1 MWIGSQARWP
11 PSRNAALV
19 VAAAAVGVVAAAVLM
34 TRSGYEPGGPIASAR
49 ETSVTTHARPGTPM
63 TWGTV
68 LPENPTAV
76 DIVIESIQPSA
87 PASGLTILGIGV
99 SDPRRGAVGTAASY
113 PPPGITPLDVAGAVM
128 TPRTGS
134 SPFLQVVVGIRL
146 DDSREGRIAGLRIR
160 YLTGGR
166 RFETVLHDALVVL
179 PPETSSRHGIRG

>member
-1 MWIGSQARWP
+1 MWVGSERRWP
-11 PSRNAALV
+11 PSRIAAVV
-19 VAAAAVGVVAAAVLM
+19 VATAAAGAVVTALLI
-34 TRSGYEPGGPIASAR
+34 TRSGYETGGPLASSR
-49 ETSVTTHARPGTPM
+49 ETSVTTHARPGTPI

-68 LPENPTAV
+68 LPENPTAT
-76 DIVIESIQPSA
+76 DIVIESIEPSA

-128 TPRTGS
+128 TPRTGT

-146 DDSREGRIAGLRIR
+146 DGPHEEGRIEGLRIR
-160 YLTGGR
+160 YVAGGR

-179 PPETSSRHGIRG
+179 PPSS

>member
-1 MWIGSQARWP
+1 MWIGSQTRWP
-11 PSRNAALV
+11 PSRIAALV
-19 VAAAAVGVVAAAVLM
+19 VAAAAVGVVVAAILL
-34 TRSGYEPGGPIASAR
+34 TRSGYEPGGPIASIR

-68 LPENPTAV
+68 LPENPTAA
-76 DIVIESIQPSA
+76 DIVIESIEPSA

-146 DDSREGRIAGLRIR
+146 DDPREGRIDGLRIR
-160 YLTGGR
+160 YIAGGR
-166 RFETVLHDALVVL
+166 RFEMVLHDALVVL
-179 PPETSSRHGIRG
+179 PPSS